1 MVIDNATVT
10 VADLLAHI
18 KEEEKVGFAIKS
30 LSSSDANILSVSG
43 KAPNYQLAVK
53 KYGEVT
59 LTMVLSKKGYKEVTL
74 KAVLVIKEP
83 DFIFRKLV
91 TAKSSITS
99 QEILSQIDNQ
109 TGYKVKGIT
118 LKDTSFGSVT
128 GTMPNLKITL
138 TKYGIILQQTLF

>member
-1 MVIDNATVT
+1 MFKINRIKMKRIVIFVLSLLLLNSCSKDEAGNGGEKLKSVTLTFTKLVVDDATVT

-30 LSSSDANILSVSG
+30 LSSSDAGILSITG
-43 KAPNYQLAVK
+43 KAPNYQLTVK

-83 DFIFRKLV
+83 TPYF
-91 TAKSSITS
+91 
-99 QEILSQIDNQ
+99 
-109 TGYKVKGIT
+109 
-118 LKDTSFGSVT
+118 
-128 GTMPNLKITL
+128 
-138 TKYGIILQQTLF
+138 